1 MIVTMCQVLKV
12 NMVAEGVETAEQ
24 LAWLQ
29 ARKVHEYQ
37 GFLCSPAVPP
47 EAFERLLQAGP
58 IPPQ

>member
-37 GFLCSPAVPP
+37 GFLFSPAVPP
-47 EAFERLLQAGP
+47 EVFERLLQAGP